1 MLDIGNGGIPHFRA
15 ASGSHFQTICWKWKK
30 SRKAPFPDFQGHFT
44 NMKAGPGRFD
54 VADAR
59 DAVEVEEFSTEYKA
73 FGRARE
79 LLQKRRPRWGFGP
92 RQLWQRAVWG
102 APAAEAGFFRRIE
115 GRPRREV
122 QPAMGPGIGPR
133 LVALKLD

>member
-79 LLQKRRPRWGFGP
+79 LLQNGDHGGASARDSSGNVLCGVRL
-92 RQLWQRAVWG
+92 QLKF
-102 APAAEAGFFRRIE
+102 GFFGE
-115 GRPRREV
+115 
-122 QPAMGPGIGPR
+122 
-133 LVALKLD
+133 